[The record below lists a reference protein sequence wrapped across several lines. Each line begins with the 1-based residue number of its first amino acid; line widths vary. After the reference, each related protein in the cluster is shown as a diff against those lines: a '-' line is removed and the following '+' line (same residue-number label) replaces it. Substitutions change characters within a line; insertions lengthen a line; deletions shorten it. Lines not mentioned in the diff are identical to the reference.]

1 MKSKLLPIILF
12 LLIVLNGVLIFMLI
26 NKTHENRQ
34 PRPERNFL
42 TEELGFTNSQKEQFM
57 EFDNLHREKM
67 QEIEHSIMKHKD
79 VLFNSFQKEG
89 FNIDSLSTQ
98 IGLLEGKKEIEI
110 FNFFGKVRSLCTK
123 EQVIKFDDII
133 KEALRGGQNGPQR
146 PPREDMN
153 HHPRDRE
160 MPPPPPR

>member
-26 NKTHENRQ
+26 NKTHENKQ

-42 TEELGFTNSQKEQFM
+42 TEKLNFTNSQKEQFM
-57 EFDNLHREKM
+57 QFDNMHRERM
-67 QEIEHSIMKHKD
+67 QEIEQSIMKYKD
-79 VLFNSFQKEG
+79 ELFNSFQKEG
-89 FNIDSLSTQ
+89 YNIDSLSTK
-98 IGLLEGKKEIEI
+98 IGLLEGKKDVEI

-123 EQVIKFDDII
+123 EQVLKFDKII
-133 KEALRGGQNGPQR
+133 KQALKGGQNR
-146 PPREDMN
+146 PPREGMN
-153 HHPRDRE
+153 HPRRDGE